1 MKLLLVEDH
10 LSLAEMLKDQ
20 FNRAGYT
27 VDAAHSGDEALLL
40 TEANDYDAMVLDL
53 GLPGRDGMSVLRTIR
68 SSGRKRL
75 PIIVLTAR
83 DDVRNRIDGL
93 DAGADDYVTKP
104 FDWGE
109 LEARVRA
116 VLRRPSELAPELFE
130 FGNVSIAP
138 ARMEVHV
145 GGRPLALARREL
157 ALLDELLRAAPRILV
172 RDTLEDRLYTMNDA
186 VTPNAIEAI
195 ASRLRKSLAGADADI
210 RIATVRGVGYRLVE
224 GMSRDE
230 VD

>member
-10 LSLAEMLKDQ
+10 LSLAEMLMDQ
-20 FNRAGYT
+20 FSRAGYT
-27 VDAAHSGDEALLL
+27 VDAVRTGDQALLL
-40 TEANDYDAMVLDL
+40 VEANDYDAMLLDL
-53 GLPGRDGMSVLRTIR
+53 GLPGQDGMSVLRTVR

-83 DDVRNRIDGL
+83 DDIRNRIDGL

-138 ARMEVHV
+138 ARMEVQV

-172 RDTLEDRLYTMNDA
+172 RDRLEDRLYTMNEA

-195 ASRLRKSLAGADADI
+195 ASRLRKSLAAADADI

-224 GMSRDE
+224 SKSSDD

>member
-10 LSLAEMLKDQ
+10 LSLADMLKDQ
-20 FNRAGYT
+20 FDRAGYT
-27 VDAAHSGDEALLL
+27 VDAARTGDEALLL
-40 TEANDYDAMVLDL
+40 VEANDYDVMVLDL
-53 GLPGRDGMSVLRTIR
+53 GLPERDGMSVLRTIR
-68 SSGRKRL
+68 SSDRKRL

-83 DDVRNRIDGL
+83 DDVRNRIEGL

-104 FDWGE
+104 FNWGE

-116 VLRRPSELAPELFE
+116 VLRRPSVLAPELFK

-172 RDTLEDRLYTMNDA
+172 RDRLEDRLYSMNDA
-186 VTPNAIEAI
+186 VTPNAIEAV
-195 ASRLRKSLAGADADI
+195 ASRLRKSLAGAEADI
-210 RIATVRGVGYRLVE
+210 RIVTVRGVGYRLIE
-224 GMSRDE
+224 GMSRD
-230 VD
+230 DLD